1 MSPTKYALLALVGLT
16 ACAEFGMVDAV
27 TDPDPI
33 EAALEQCQSNLGSLE
48 KNQRLHR
55 DELGLVRSEIQ
66 SLSDQLSTASEL
78 CDTRTPPAVELI
90 AATESPMPADS
101 KLVVGSLE
109 RIWVEALQLAL
120 PARIDTGAETA
131 SLDARNI
138 SNFERD
144 GKPWVSFEI
153 PDPAGGDPIVLERR
167 RVREALVIQA
177 SSVEPERRPVIRL
190 GIQLGPVR
198 QLAEF
203 TLSNRSHL
211 DYQMLVGR
219 NILRDVMLV
228 DVSED
233 NLVPLPNEV
242 QGDQSTAP

>member
-1 MSPTKYALLALVGLT
+1 M
-16 ACAEFGMVDAV
+16 
-27 TDPDPI
+27 
-33 EAALEQCQSNLGSLE
+33 
-48 KNQRLHR
+48 
-55 DELGLVRSEIQ
+55 
-66 SLSDQLSTASEL
+66 
-78 CDTRTPPAVELI
+78 
-90 AATESPMPADS
+90 
-101 KLVVGSLE
+101 
-109 RIWVEALQLAL
+109 
-120 PARIDTGAETA
+120 
-131 SLDARNI
+131 
-138 SNFERD
+138 
-144 GKPWVSFEI
+144 
-153 PDPAGGDPIVLERR
+153 
-167 RVREALVIQA
+167 IQA

>member
-1 MSPTKYALLALVGLT
+1 MGLT
-16 ACAEFGMVDAV
+16 ACAEFGLVDAV
-27 TDPDPI
+27 TDPNPI

-48 KNQRLHR
+48 KNQRIHR
-55 DELGLVRSEIQ
+55 DELGMVRDEIQ

-78 CDTRTPPAVELI
+78 CETRTPPALEAI
-90 AATESPMPADS
+90 AADESPMPSDS

-153 PDPAGGDPIVLERR
+153 PDPAGGDPITLERR

-233 NLVPLPNEV
+233 NLVPLPNEMNE
-242 QGDQSTAP
+242 DQSSAP